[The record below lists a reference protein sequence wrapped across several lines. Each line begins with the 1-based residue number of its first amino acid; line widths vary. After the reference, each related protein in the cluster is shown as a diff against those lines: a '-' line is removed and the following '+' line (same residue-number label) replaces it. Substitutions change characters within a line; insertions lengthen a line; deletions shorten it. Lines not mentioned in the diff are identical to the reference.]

1 MKLLSALFATL
12 VAHLLMVSPLIGQSP
27 GGVGT
32 ADLQIWL
39 RSDKGLGSIG
49 NGDPVSLWEDQ
60 GVLGN
65 DATQALGLAQPIY
78 KSKEI
83 NGHPALHFNLNN
95 RFMEA
100 NLSGI
105 QNGEYTIFI
114 VSKRTSGGANSY
126 MLGIDQS
133 TPTAGFSLGYA
144 TPNTLE
150 VSQFGGTTSLSIS
163 PHSPSTDTPS
173 IISVNKSSLGGLFA
187 EQVLEGT
194 NNNASSPFTTGTDS
208 GIGLIGRGSSGQ
220 GFRGAIA
227 EVIVY
232 RRSLSAAETKEI
244 KTYLAIK
251 YGLTIEVN
259 DHLYFSDAIYNNG
272 TISLGKLTDSNLTQ
286 ESSSSE
292 SNGSILSISHAQ
304 NLGTGDIIT
313 IGHNG
318 GPTAFGGGSLNCAVA
333 RVLRR
338 NWKVEEVGD
347 VGEVRLEFETS
358 GMGFIDPN
366 ETVLIVDR
374 NNNGF
379 HDDVI
384 IHGEMFGSTLRFKNI
399 DLKDGNRFTLGLG
412 RTRFFAAIDGNSS
425 DPIWST
431 DGSTSGMR
439 SINFCEFTE
448 YIIPAGRNVV
458 IDHPTAIVGS
468 MIVDGNLDLNGVNL
482 ELKQNLEVQGNLTSN
497 GAMIIFS
504 GGQDQYIEGTGS
516 TIEVDDLSLLSS
528 ENLFVRCN
536 ELAVHGIV
544 YVENGTL
551 RTNDKL
557 RLVSDASG
565 TGMIS
570 TLNGDLIGQI
580 TAERFH
586 PASNNGYV
594 MLGTPIQ
601 NMSNADLNSDLVT
614 TGFTGAD
621 YESYPFNN
629 IRSYDESEV
638 GDRNQGFQGATGLG
652 DAFDVGSGRLIYMS
666 SGSQHLTLEGSV
678 QKGNINLPVSYT
690 NHGTPAED
698 GWNLVANPYPCTI
711 DWTDL
716 NWSKANLDD
725 AIYVYD
731 AATGSYASY
740 VNGIGNNGGSN
751 LIAPFQAFWVHAN
764 GPSPQLTAT
773 ENVKAPL
780 AGDFK
785 NNDSTPFHLFV
796 SQENQQDEVSFYWNE
811 NATNAFDAQL
821 EAEKMMI
828 SEDLLSV
835 AAIQGEGQLLSIHAL
850 ATENGAL
857 QIPLSVTI
865 PAEGQIVFTSEG
877 MEDTMNGR
885 CVVLTDSE
893 TGVSQPIMSGDEVV
907 LNLAP
912 GNYGQRFYLEV
923 SASIISDVIHPTC
936 PESNN
941 GSISALNPM
950 EGNAAWY
957 NDANELISNESTIQ
971 QLSEGIYRYELD
983 GAGACGQLVAH
994 LVLSAPDPIV
1004 LENTL
1009 VMPSCPNSADGLIST
1024 NISGGAAPF
1033 NMLWSNAST
1042 GNSIDGLLPGEYQL
1056 NITDANACET
1066 TASFILNSEM
1076 PLEANFEAPE
1086 WVELVA
1092 GMAVVPFVNNSN
1104 EASSYL
1110 WSFGEG
1116 SFSTEMNPNHVFNE
1130 IGSYEVTLTVSNGAC
1145 STSSSK
1151 TIVVDSAQGLDMEG
1165 FADEFN
1171 VGFTQDGIFVQ
1182 HQLGNFN
1189 GTINV
1194 YNMLGQ
1200 KLIPSTAFQNEI
1212 ILQVPVY
1219 NNYVLIDIYSQETGQ
1234 RTFIKRIR

>member
-1 MKLLSALFATL
+1 MKLLSALFATS
-12 VAHLLMVSPLIGQSP
+12 VAYLFMVSPLFGQSP
-27 GGVGT
+27 GGIGT

-39 RSDKGLGSIG
+39 RSDLGLGAVG
-49 NGDPVSLWEDQ
+49 NGDPVALWEDQ
-60 GVLGN
+60 GPLGN
-65 DATQALGLAQPIY
+65 DATQALAVAQPIY
-78 KSKEI
+78 QSKRI
-83 NGHPALHFNLNN
+83 NGHPALRFNLND

-105 QNGEYTIFI
+105 QSGEYTIFI
-114 VSKRTSGGANSY
+114 VSERANGGANSY

-133 TPTAGFSLGYA
+133 TPTPGFSLGYP
-144 TPNTLE
+144 TPTSLE
-150 VSQFGGTTSLSIS
+150 VSQFGGTTSLSTS
-163 PHSPSTDTPS
+163 PHSPSTDVPS
-173 IISVNKSSLGGLFA
+173 IINVNKSSLGGLFA
-187 EQVLEGT
+187 EQVLEGS
-194 NNNASSPFTTGTDS
+194 NNNASSAFTTGSDV

-220 GFRGAIA
+220 GFRGRIA

-232 RRSLSAAETKEI
+232 RRSLSDSESKSI

-259 DHLYFSDAIYNNG
+259 DHLYFSDPIYNNG
-272 TISLGKLTDSNLTQ
+272 TVSVGKLSNSNLTQ
-286 ESSSSE
+286 LASASE
-292 SNGSILSISHAQ
+292 SNGGILSLSQ
-304 NLGTGDIIT
+304 PEDLESGEVLT

-318 GPTAFGGGSLNCAVA
+318 GPLSFGGGSLNCAVA

-338 NWKVEEVGD
+338 SWKVEEVGD

-366 ETVLIVDR
+366 ETVLIIDR

-379 HDDVI
+379 HDDVLL
-384 IHGEMFGSTLRFKNI
+384 HGEMFGSTLRFKNV

-412 RTRFFAAIDGNSS
+412 RTRYVAAIDGNST
-425 DPIWST
+425 DPIWSS
-431 DGSTSGMR
+431 DGTTNSLR
-439 SINFCEFTE
+439 SINFCEYTE
-448 YIIPAGRNVV
+448 YIIPAGRNVM
-458 IDHPTAIVGS
+458 IDHATAVVGS
-468 MIVDGNLDLNGVNL
+468 MIVNGNLDLNGVDL
-482 ELKQNLEVQGNLTSN
+482 ELKQDLEVQGSLLSN
-497 GAMIIFS
+497 GAMIVFS
-504 GGQDQYIEGTGS
+504 GNQDQYIRGTGTS
-516 TIEVDDLSLLSS
+516 IEMDDLRIMNS
-528 ENLFVRCN
+528 ENVFVRCD
-536 ELAVHGIV
+536 ELAIHGIV
-544 YVENGTL
+544 YVESGTF
-551 RTNDKL
+551 RTNNKL

-565 TGMIS
+565 TGMIA
-570 TLNGDLIGQI
+570 TLNGDITGQI

-594 MLGTPIQ
+594 MIGTPIK
-601 NMSNADLNSDLVT
+601 NMSNSDLNAHLVT
-614 TGFTGAD
+614 TGFPGSD

-629 IRSYDESEV
+629 IRNYDESEA

-652 DAFDVGSGRLIYMS
+652 DAFEVGSGRLIYMS
-666 SGSQHLTLEGSV
+666 SGNQHLSLQGPF
-678 QKGNINLPVSYT
+678 QKGNTILPVSYT

-711 DWTDL
+711 DWNDVDW
-716 NWSKANLDD
+716 NKSNLDD
-725 AIYVYD
+725 AIYIYD
-731 AATGSYASY
+731 AATGAYASY

-764 GPSPQLTAT
+764 GPSPQLSAN

-780 AGDFK
+780 AANFK
-785 NNDSTPFHLFV
+785 NNEQSPFHLV
-796 SQENQQDEVSFYWNE
+796 ISQGNRQDEVSFYWDE
-811 NATNAFDAQL
+811 NASTAFDPQL

-828 SEDLLSV
+828 ADNLLSV
-835 AAIQGEGQLLSIHAL
+835 AALPSANQMLSIHAL
-850 ATENGAL
+850 AHNQEAF
-857 QIPLSVTI
+857 QIPISVLVPT
-865 PAEGQIVFTSEG
+865 EGEIVFSTEG
-877 MEDTMNGR
+877 IEDVMNGR
-885 CVVLTDSE
+885 CVVLTDLE
-893 TGVSQPIMSGDEVV
+893 TGVSHPIMSGDEVA
-907 LNLAP
+907 LTLEA
-912 GNYGQRFYLEV
+912 GNYEQRFYLEV
-923 SASIISDVIHPTC
+923 SASIIAEMIHPTC

-941 GSISALNPM
+941 GSISALNSM

-957 NDANELISNESTIQ
+957 NEANELISNESSIQ
-971 QLSEGIYRYELD
+971 HLTEGIYRYELD
-983 GAGACGQLVAH
+983 GNGACGQLVAH
-994 LVLSAPDPIV
+994 LVLSAPDPMV
-1004 LENTL
+1004 LENTV

-1024 NISGGAAPF
+1024 YISGGSAPYDL
-1033 NMLWSNAST
+1033 LWSNAST
-1042 GNSIDGLLPGEYQL
+1042 GNSIEGLLPGEYEL
-1056 NITDANACET
+1056 NISDANNCEA

-1076 PLEANFEAPE
+1076 PLEAKFEAPE

-1116 SFSTEMNPNHVFNE
+1116 SFSTEINPNHVFNE
-1130 IGSYEVTLTVSNGAC
+1130 IGTYEVTLTVSNGAC
-1145 STSSSK
+1145 SSSTSK
-1151 TIVVDSAQGLDMEG
+1151 TIVVDSAQGLDMDA

-1171 VGFTQDGIFVQ
+1171 VGFTHDGLFVE

-1200 KLIPSTAFQNEI
+1200 KLIPSTPFQNEI

>member
-27 GGVGT
+27 GGIGT
-32 ADLQIWL
+32 TDLQIWL
-39 RSDKGLGSIG
+39 RSDQGLGSTG

-60 GVLGN
+60 GPLGN
-65 DATQALGLAQPIY
+65 DATQAFTLAQPIY
-78 KSKEI
+78 QSKRM
-83 NGHPALHFNLNN
+83 NGYPAMRFNFND

-105 QNGEYTIFI
+105 QSGEYTIFI
-114 VSKRTSGGANSY
+114 VSERVNGGANSY

-133 TPTAGFSLGYA
+133 TPTPGFSLGHP
-144 TPNTLE
+144 TPTSLE
-150 VSQFGGTTSLSIS
+150 VSQFGSTTSLVTS
-163 PHSPSTDTPS
+163 PHSPSTEAPS
-173 IISVNKSSLGGLFA
+173 IINVNKSSAGGMFA
-187 EQVLEGT
+187 EQVIEGA
-194 NNNASSPFTTGTDS
+194 NNNSSSTFTTGADV

-220 GFRGAIA
+220 GFRGTIA

-232 RRSLSAAETKEI
+232 RRSLGAAETKEI

-259 DHLYFSDAIYNNG
+259 DHLYFSDAIYNNA
-272 TISLGKLTDSNLTQ
+272 TISLGKLANSNLTQ
-286 ESSSSE
+286 ESSTSE
-292 SNGSILSISHAQ
+292 SSGAILSISHPQ
-304 NLGTGDIIT
+304 NLGSGEVIT

-318 GPTAFGGGSLNCAVA
+318 GPVTFGGGYLNCALA

-379 HDDVI
+379 HDDVLL
-384 IHGEMFGSTLRFKNI
+384 HGEMSGSKLRFKNV
-399 DLKDGNRFTLGLG
+399 DLKDGDRFTLGLG
-412 RTRFFAAIDGNSS
+412 RTRFVAAIDGNST

-431 DGSTSGMR
+431 DGSTSSLR
-439 SINFCEFTE
+439 SINFCEYTE
-448 YIIPAGRNVV
+448 YIIPAGRSVV
-458 IDHPTAIVGS
+458 IDHASATVGS
-468 MIVDGNLDLNGVNL
+468 MIVDGNLDLNGVDL
-482 ELKQNLEVQGNLTSN
+482 ELKQNLDVKGNLTTN
-497 GAMIIFS
+497 GAMVTFS
-504 GGQDQYIEGTGS
+504 GSQDQYIRGTGS
-516 TIEVDDLSLLSS
+516 TIELDDLTLLNG
-528 ENLFVRCN
+528 ENLFVRCD
-536 ELAVHGIV
+536 ELAVRGIV
-544 YVENGTL
+544 YVENGTF
-551 RTNDKL
+551 RTNNKL

-565 TGMIS
+565 TGMIA

-594 MLGTPIQ
+594 MLGTPIK
-601 NMSNADLNSDLVT
+601 NMSNVDLNSDLVT
-614 TGFTGAD
+614 TGFPGSD

-629 IRSYDESEV
+629 IRSYDESEI

-666 SGSQHLTLEGSV
+666 SGSQHLSLEGAV
-678 QKGNINLPVSYT
+678 QKGNINLPVNYT

-711 DWTDL
+711 DWNDL
-716 NWSKANLDD
+716 NWGKTNLDD

-731 AATGSYASY
+731 AATGAYASY
-740 VNGIGNNGGSN
+740 VNGVGNNGGSN

-785 NNDSTPFHLFV
+785 NNDSAPFHLFV
-796 SQENQQDEVSFYWNE
+796 SQGNQQDEVSFYWDE
-811 NATNAFDAQL
+811 NATNAFDTQL

-828 SEDLLSV
+828 AENLLSV
-835 AAIQGEGQLLSIHAL
+835 SAIQGEGQLLSIQAL
-850 ATENGAL
+850 ATNNEAL
-857 QIPLSVTI
+857 QIPLSVVV
-865 PAEGQIVFTSEG
+865 PAEGEIVFMSEG

-893 TGVSQPIMSGDEVV
+893 TGISQAIMSGDEVV

-912 GNYGQRFYLEV
+912 GNYNQRFYLEV
-923 SASIISDVIHPTC
+923 SASIISEVIHPTC

-950 EGNAAWY
+950 EGNGAWY
-957 NDANELISNESTIQ
+957 NGANELISNENTIQ
-971 QLSEGIYRYELD
+971 QLTEGIYRYELD
-983 GAGACGQLVAH
+983 GAGTCGQLVAH
-994 LVLSAPDPIV
+994 LVLSSPDPII

-1009 VMPSCPNSADGLIST
+1009 VMPSCPNSADGFIST